1 MAQEPYKRPNQT
13 LINLVIIVLILGVL
27 AATARHYFSLCDSF
41 DCPNVATFVRS
52 FGTRAPLAY
61 AALYIVSSPVP
72 FLATVLSAAGGLLFG
87 PFWGTVYAIAL
98 ATVSA
103 LVPFTLSRRMGR
115 DWVES
120 KLQGKKLGEI
130 YQRAGGSNA
139 FVFIMIMRL
148 VPILP
153 WEVQNYAAGLTNV
166 SVPVFVSAT
175 MLGIIPGTFL
185 HAFLG
190 ASMTDLTSWE
200 FYAAVALNGAMMLVP
215 VAIITIRN
223 RRTQKGSTP
232 QS

>member
-1 MAQEPYKRPNQT
+1 
-13 LINLVIIVLILGVL
+13 
-27 AATARHYFSLCDSF
+27 
-41 DCPNVATFVRS
+41 
-52 FGTRAPLAY
+52 
-61 AALYIVSSPVP
+61 
-72 FLATVLSAAGGLLFG
+72 
-87 PFWGTVYAIAL
+87 
-98 ATVSA
+98 
-103 LVPFTLSRRMGR
+103 MGR

-120 KLQGKKLGEI
+120 RLQGKKLGEI

-166 SVPVFVSAT
+166 SVPVFVGAT

-190 ASMTDLTSWE
+190 ASVTDLTSWE

-223 RRTQKGSTP
+223 RRTQNGSTP